1 MTDAGKRD
9 TPPQLPDP
17 FALWRQSY
25 EQAEQAWTKALQ
37 QTTGSDAFG
46 ESLGRSLDSYLGFQ
60 KMLRENMQVYL
71 ESMNVPTR
79 NDIARL
85 GELIV
90 NLENKIDELD
100 DRIDTLVTNV
110 ASLRRERAAGP
121 SGAGQAGGARKSE
134 ANKAPTKGGTRRGRE
149 GS

>member
-17 FALWRQSY
+17 FAVWRQTY
-25 EQAEQAWTKALQ
+25 EQAEQAWTRALQ
-37 QTTGSDAFG
+37 QTTGSDAFA

-90 NLENKIDELD
+90 NLEDKIDELD
-100 DRIDTLVTNV
+100 DRIDTLLGDV
-110 ASLRRERAAGP
+110 AALRRERAAAP
-121 SGAGQAGGARKSE
+121 SRGGRAGGSRKSE
-134 ANKAPTKGGTRRGRE
+134 GGAGRGKGG
-149 GS
+149 S